1 MGLAIQMTCRMPL
14 HHVSGNFEIQDAY
27 TACMHLGAQSN
38 FDDRASKLKSFLFL
52 LAAFS
57 LTFGGPVSAQSEQL
71 NVGPQFKT
79 ILAVARLDADCFN
92 RQPCAVPSRPSQLLQ
107 QEIDDARW
115 IGIGGDEYIDG
126 YHDGLARY
134 LIEQKVRPGIDSN
147 FSAAER
153 GRAELALN
161 ILEGYWD
168 CLDHQ
173 IRSADET
180 ELATDAALGNLAEV
194 ASENCSEHR
203 ARAMTRIA
211 PEAPDFANFDP
222 LRDADL
228 PDAGIAEVL
237 HAIQRFAVAYNAG
250 LKGYRHGHA
259 IELIVLPAP
268 IIAGP

>member
-1 MGLAIQMTCRMPL
+1 MYL
-14 HHVSGNFEIQDAY
+14 S
-27 TACMHLGAQSN
+27 AQSN
-38 FDDRASKLKSFLFL
+38 FNDRTSKLRSFLFL
-52 LAAFS
+52 LAVFL
-57 LTFGGPVSAQSEQL
+57 LTAGSPALAQPEQL
-71 NVGPQFKT
+71 NFGPQFKT
-79 ILAVARLDADCFN
+79 ILAVARLNADCFN
-92 RQPCAVPSRPSQLLQ
+92 RQPCVAPSRPSQLLQ
-107 QEIDDARW
+107 QELDDARW

-126 YHDGLARY
+126 YQDGLARY
-134 LIEQKVRPGIDSN
+134 LIEQKVRPWIDPN
-147 FSAAER
+147 FSAAEQN
-153 GRAELALN
+153 RAELTLN
-161 ILEGYWD
+161 VLEGYWD
-168 CLDHQ
+168 CLDRQ

-222 LRDADL
+222 LRDGGL

-250 LKGYRHGHA
+250 LRGYRHSHA

-268 IIAGP
+268 IVAGS